1 MITPPHCKSDNCFN
15 NSNTECKAKESNRTE
30 RIIYLDLLKFFAI
43 FLVVWGH
50 AILFSRPSTLE
61 SEAWQHN
68 GTLQFIYS
76 FHMPLFMM
84 LTGFVYAMTLKSSF
98 INSIKKKFRQLII
111 PSLTWGAII
120 VLIELP
126 FATTIPHGNI
136 LVTLWHKLWF
146 LKSAFFCGVVAFP
159 VFKYHNK
166 TSFLWII
173 FLIIAVQFVPETTP
187 LRYVFMLPFFLMGG
201 LIYRCNHLFS
211 RHLIGIMVISG
222 IIFWSMIYTCTSEVF
237 IKFNHYSYN
246 WEKIIQYPS
255 LLLYRIYSIVIGTA
269 GSLFFISLFQLLF
282 KNTNTNP
289 IVLKFATWGQLTLGI
304 YTLHCVGIREYCRH
318 LFFTDQIETP
328 LYSYV
333 YTPLFSILILTL
345 CISLSILAKRNRW
358 TAWLLMGARCP
369 RSTPPSR
376 QCD

>member
-1 MITPPHCKSDNCFN
+1 
-15 NSNTECKAKESNRTE
+15 
-30 RIIYLDLLKFFAI
+30 
-43 FLVVWGH
+43 
-50 AILFSRPSTLE
+50 
-61 SEAWQHN
+61 
-68 GTLQFIYS
+68 
-76 FHMPLFMM
+76 
-84 LTGFVYAMTLKSSF
+84 
-98 INSIKKKFRQLII
+98 
-111 PSLTWGAII
+111 
-120 VLIELP
+120 
-126 FATTIPHGNI
+126 
-136 LVTLWHKLWF
+136 
-146 LKSAFFCGVVAFP
+146 
-159 VFKYHNK
+159 
-166 TSFLWII
+166 
-173 FLIIAVQFVPETTP
+173 
-187 LRYVFMLPFFLMGG
+187 
-201 LIYRCNHLFS
+201 
-211 RHLIGIMVISG
+211 
-222 IIFWSMIYTCTSEVF
+222 MIYTCTSEVF